1 MSSPGGVMFFNGALK
16 QENAELRQQLKE
28 AQQQYQA
35 NNQQQQQQ
43 IAALEQQQQLLK
55 QQLESAQQINSVQQ
69 QGTEMLTMIQDTVN
83 ELAGNLID
91 ERTALAKLEDIFG
104 QTQTA
109 IRTLE
114 TRAVHITEHANQ
126 SADTANVLD
135 GTASSINQLISSIQ
149 EISDQTNL
157 LALNAAI
164 EAARAGEAGR
174 GFAVVADEVR
184 QLAGKANEASK
195 QIESLIRK
203 VIEQT
208 NNIKAMVSQSQQS
221 AADVSLS
228 SKQIDA
234 VVTQVI
240 DRSEA
245 MKKLIRSTT
254 TLTYLNGL
262 KLDYASF
269 KALVYQALS
278 AQQALPA
285 SHAEKKYNN
294 WCTSSGYGYKHYGQL
309 QSFRS
314 IEQPHR
320 AIHEAAKAAFQAQ
333 QNQDTAGFHR
343 ALQQLEQ
350 SSQQVVVAITR
361 LQQDVLSQ

>member
-1 MSSPGGVMFFNGALK
+1 MFFNRALK
-16 QENAELRQQLKE
+16 DENQQLRDQLKE
-28 AQQQYQA
+28 AQRQA
-35 NNQQQQQQ
+35 RDSADQFNQQQAQ
-43 IAALEQQQQLLK
+43 LEQQIEQLTALQSQGHWQEQQML
-55 QQLESAQQINSVQQ
+55 
-69 QGTEMLTMIQDTVN
+69 GTNTLDAVRGSISRHADD
-83 ELAGNLID
+83 LIA
-91 ERTALAKLEDIFG
+91 ERTALARLEDIFG
-104 QTQTA
+104 QTQIA

-114 TRAVHITEHANQ
+114 DRAVQITDHANQ
-126 SADTANVLD
+126 SAATASVLD

-208 NNIKAMVSQSQQS
+208 TNIKTMVAHSQQS

-234 VVTQVI
+234 VVNEVI
-240 DRSEA
+240 NRSEA

-254 TLTYLNGL
+254 TQTYLDGL
-262 KLDYASF
+262 KMDYISW
-269 KALVYQALS
+269 KAQVYQSIAQHRELS
-278 AQQALPA
+278 ASLAEQKFQQ
-285 SHAEKKYNN
+285 
-294 WCTSSGYGYKHYGQL
+294 WCGAGGYGAKHYGQL
-309 QSFRS
+309 NSFRA
-314 IEQPHR
+314 IDAPHR
-320 AIHEAAKAAFQAQ
+320 GLHQAAREAMQAGKNGDTAMLAKALGQMEDA
-333 QNQDTAGFHR
+333 
-343 ALQQLEQ
+343 ALQVI
-350 SSQQVVVAITR
+350 SAIDR
-361 LQQDVLSQ
+361 LQQDVRAQ

>member
-1 MSSPGGVMFFNGALK
+1 MFFNGALK

-28 AQQQYQA
+28 TQQQLHA
-35 NNQQQQQQ
+35 NHALQQQQVTE
-43 IAALEQQQQLLK
+43 LEQQQQLLK
-55 QQLESAQQINSVQQ
+55 LQLETAQQLITVQQ

-83 ELAGNLID
+83 QLAGNLID
-91 ERTALAKLEDIFG
+91 ERSALAKLEDIFG

-114 TRAVHITEHANQ
+114 TRAVHITDHANQ

-221 AADVSLS
+221 AADVSSS

-234 VVTQVI
+234 VVNQVI

-278 AQQALPA
+278 TEQTLPA

-294 WCTSSGYGYKHYGQL
+294 WCTTNGYGYKHYGQL
-309 QSFRS
+309 HSFRS

-320 AIHEAAKAAFQAQ
+320 AIHESAKAAFAAK
-333 QNQDTAGFHR
+333 QNQDNTALYR
-343 ALQQLEQ
+343 ALNQLEQ
-350 SSQQVVVAITR
+350 SSQQVVVAITN
-361 LQQDVLSQ
+361 LQQDVLNE

>member
-1 MSSPGGVMFFNGALK
+1 MLFNGALK
-16 QENAELRQQLKE
+16 KENEELRQQLKDSQKQLQANKE
-28 AQQQYQA
+28 QHQQQVAELQ
-35 NNQQQQQQ
+35 
-43 IAALEQQQQLLK
+43 QQQQLLSL
-55 QQLESAQQINSVQQ
+55 QLQSEQQISAVQL
-69 QGTEMLTMIQDTVN
+69 QGGEMLSMIQITVN
-83 ELAGNLID
+83 ELAENLID

-262 KLDYASF
+262 KLDYASY
-269 KALVYQALS
+269 KAHVYQALS
-278 AQQALPA
+278 TSASLPGSA
-285 SHAEKKYNN
+285 AEQKFNS

-309 QSFRS
+309 QSFKS

-320 AIHEAAKAAFQAQ
+320 GVHEAAKAAYQAKQ
-333 QNQDTAGFHR
+333 KQDNSALSR
-343 ALQQLEQ
+343 ALNQLEQ
-350 SSQQVVVAITR
+350 SSQQVVQAIAR
-361 LQQDVLSQ
+361 LQQDVLTA

>member
-1 MSSPGGVMFFNGALK
+1 MLFNGALK
-16 QENAELRQQLKE
+16 KENEQLRQQLKE
-28 AQQQYQA
+28 SQQQLQA
-35 NNQQQQQQ
+35 NKQQHQQQ
-43 IAALEQQQQLLK
+43 IIELQQQQQLLSLQLQTEK
-55 QQLESAQQINSVQQ
+55 QLSTTQL
-69 QGTEMLTMIQDTVN
+69 QGCEMLTMIQGTVN
-83 ELAGNLID
+83 DLAGNLID

-114 TRAVHITEHANQ
+114 TRAIHITEHANQ

-195 QIESLIRK
+195 QIENLVRK

-208 NNIKAMVSQSQQS
+208 NNIKAMVAQSQQS

-245 MKKLIRSTT
+245 MKKLIRTTT

-278 AQQALPA
+278 TGQPIPA
-285 SHAEKKYNN
+285 SAPDKKFNN
-294 WCTSSGYGYKHYGQL
+294 WCTSTGYGHKHYGQL

-320 AIHEAAKAAFQAQ
+320 GLHEAVKAAFQAKQ
-333 QNQDTAGFHR
+333 QQDNSALNR
-343 ALQQLEQ
+343 ALGQLEQ
-350 SSQQVVVAITR
+350 SSLQVAQAIGR
-361 LQQDVLSQ
+361 LQQDVFSS

>member
-1 MSSPGGVMFFNGALK
+1 MFFNGALK
-16 QENAELRQQLKE
+16 KENEELRQQLKDS
-28 AQQQYQA
+28 
-35 NNQQQQQQ
+35 
-43 IAALEQQQQLLK
+43 QQQLHANK
-55 QQLESAQQINSVQQ
+55 QQHQHEVAEMHQHQQLLTLELQTAQQLNTVQQ
-69 QGTEMLTMIQDTVN
+69 QGAETLTMIQDTVN

-104 QTQTA
+104 QTQSA

-135 GTASSINQLISSIQ
+135 GTASSITQLISSIQ

-184 QLAGKANEASK
+184 QLAKKANEASK

-221 AADVSLS
+221 AADVALS
-228 SKQIDA
+228 SKQIDT
-234 VVTQVI
+234 VVSQVI

-278 AQQALPA
+278 SEQPLPA

-320 AIHEAAKAAFQAQ
+320 GVHEAAKAAFAAR
-333 QNQDTAGFHR
+333 QNQDSAGFNR
-343 ALQQLEQ
+343 ALNQLEQ
-350 SSQQVVVAITR
+350 SSQQVVQAIAR
-361 LQQDVLSQ
+361 LQQDVLSA

>member
-1 MSSPGGVMFFNGALK
+1 MFNGALK
-16 QENAELRQQLKE
+16 KENEELRQQLKE
-28 AQQQYQA
+28 LQQQLQA
-35 NNQQQQQQ
+35 NKALYQQELSERVQQQQFLSLQLQ
-43 IAALEQQQQLLK
+43 TAQQLN
-55 QQLESAQQINSVQQ
+55 QVQQ
-69 QGTEMLTMIQDTVN
+69 QGAVTLAMIQDTVN

-195 QIESLIRK
+195 QIETLIRK

-234 VVTQVI
+234 VVNQVI

-245 MKKLIRSTT
+245 MKKLIRRTT

-278 AQQALPA
+278 AEQALPA

-309 QSFRS
+309 SSFKS
-314 IEQPHR
+314 IEQPHKSV
-320 AIHEAAKAAFQAQ
+320 HEAAKAAHSAL
-333 QNQDTAGFHR
+333 QNKDHS
-343 ALQQLEQ
+343 ALQQALMRLEQ
-350 SSQQVVVAITR
+350 SSQQVVQAISR
-361 LQQDVLSQ
+361 LQQDVIAA

>member
-1 MSSPGGVMFFNGALK
+1 MFFNSALK
-16 QENAELRQQLKE
+16 KENEELRQQLKDS
-28 AQQQYQA
+28 QQQLQS
-35 NNQQQQQQ
+35 NKELHQQQ
-43 IAALEQQQQLLK
+43 ISELSQQQQLL
-55 QQLESAQQINSVQQ
+55 QLQLETSTQLNTVQQ

-208 NNIKAMVSQSQQS
+208 NNIKSMVSQSQQS
-221 AADVSLS
+221 AADVALS
-228 SKQIDA
+228 SKQIDT
-234 VVTQVI
+234 VVNQVI

-278 AQQALPA
+278 TQQPLPA

-309 QSFRS
+309 QSFKS

-320 AIHEAAKAAFQAQ
+320 AVHDAAKAAFSAQ
-333 QNQDTAGFHR
+333 QHQDSNAFYK

-361 LQQDVLSQ
+361 LQQDVVNA

>member
-1 MSSPGGVMFFNGALK
+1 MFNGALK
-16 QENAELRQQLKE
+16 KENAELRQQLKE
-28 AQQQYQA
+28 SQQQLQA
-35 NNQQQQQQ
+35 NKEQYQQQ
-43 IAALEQQQQLLK
+43 LSELHQQQQLLSLQLQTA
-55 QQLESAQQINSVQQ
+55 QQLNSVQQ
-69 QGTEMLTMIQDTVN
+69 QGAEMLTMIQDTVN

-184 QLAGKANEASK
+184 QLAGKANDASK

-234 VVTQVI
+234 VVNQVI

-278 AQQALPA
+278 AEQALPA

-309 QSFRS
+309 QSFKS

-320 AIHEAAKAAFQAQ
+320 GVHDAAKAAHTAL
-333 QNQDTAGFHR
+333 QNKDSSALQR

-350 SSQQVVVAITR
+350 SSQQVVHAITR
-361 LQQDVLSQ
+361 LQQDVVAG